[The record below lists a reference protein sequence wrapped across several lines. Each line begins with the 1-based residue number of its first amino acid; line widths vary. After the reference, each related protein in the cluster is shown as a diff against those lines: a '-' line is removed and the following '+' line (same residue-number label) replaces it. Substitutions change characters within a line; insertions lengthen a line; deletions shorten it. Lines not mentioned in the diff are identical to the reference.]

1 MKINLKGPDLQRY
14 REIRKAK
21 QRFQMPDKR
30 TMTQEL
36 KIVPPAIWE
45 IFGSNLCCLTPR
57 QQTKLMEMNA
67 ET

>member
-30 TMTQEL
+30 TPTQEP
-36 KIVPPAIWE
+36 KI
-45 IFGSNLCCLTPR
+45 NLCCLTPR
-57 QQTKLMEMNA
+57 QQTKLMEMNL
-67 ET
+67 EG